1 MQIPISSTD
10 FVENEV
16 RTKNLILG
24 WCEGFE
30 NLRRLLGLSYKESF
44 KKSYISFFKSI
55 NEAQSFIGSKVI
67 PGHRT

>member
-1 MQIPISSTD
+1 MQLPISSPD

-30 NLRRLLGLSYKESF
+30 KPKKAFRSRLQRIIQRKLYSF
-44 KKSYISFFKSI
+44 L
-55 NEAQSFIGSKVI
+55 
-67 PGHRT
+67 